1 MYLRY
6 FGLDEIPFSIT
17 PDPAFVYLSPRHRD
31 ALAHLLYGV
40 GKGGSGGFVQLTG
53 EVGTGKT
60 TLCRCL
66 LEQIPEGTR
75 IALLLNPLVTPRELL
90 AAISEELGIDISDSI
105 DSTRLLVD
113 GLNRYL
119 LDAHARG
126 ERVVVVIDEA
136 QNLSPEALEQ
146 VRLLTNLETSKEKLL
161 QIVLLGQPELR
172 DLLQRRILRQL
183 AQRITARFHLSPLG
197 PGDTHLYI
205 RHRMQIAGAQRNPFR
220 RGAMNALYQRSQGI
234 PRLINIIADRSLVA
248 AFAKERMDVTAS
260 MVHEAANEV
269 QLGERQVK
277 RVRWPWLVGAATGL
291 AALVLVI
298 SYFGDF
304 RMPVSQSELQVYETT
319 LQVVEQEPEQAQGL
333 DQSNGP
339 EQISE
344 AAVPAPVEPEAGVI
358 STDQELITELD
369 LEWLENHQQLVWQGL
384 AEAWHQSG
392 DAFAIQAACNGDD
405 SLGYA
410 CLRNQGNWSRI
421 KRLGLPVVLVLQE
434 ETSSYVLLQ
443 GLDDKRVLMGTTD
456 QLLTVSRAALESRW
470 LGAYLVVWPQSSGW
484 PAYVGRGNSGPA
496 VATIMEMATRVDV
509 PYHGE
514 QVFDAAFEL
523 WLKTFQLRNGLEAD
537 GIVGRNTLLHLMT
550 ASIKEPKLLQ
560 AWD

>member
-6 FGLDEIPFSIT
+6 FGLDEAPFSIT

-31 ALAHLLYGV
+31 ALAHLLYGI
-40 GKGGSGGFVQLTG
+40 GQGGSGGFVQLTG

-90 AAISEELGIDISDSI
+90 AAVSEELGIDISGSI

-119 LDAHARG
+119 LDAHDRG

-172 DLLQRRILRQL
+172 ELLQRRNLRQL
-183 AQRITARFHLSPLG
+183 AQRITARYHLSPLG
-197 PGDTHLYI
+197 PKDTHLYI
-205 RHRMQIAGAQRNPFR
+205 RHRMRIAGSQRNPFR
-220 RGAMNALYQRSQGI
+220 RRAMNALYQRSQGI

-277 RVRWPWLVGAATGL
+277 RVRWPWMAAAATVL
-291 AALVLVI
+291 AVVVLAI
-298 SYFGDF
+298 TSFSDLRFPAEAARLLAGDT
-304 RMPVSQSELQVYETT
+304 SQTVTGKPELQIT
-319 LQVVEQEPEQAQGL
+319 PMPAA
-333 DQSNGP
+333 GP
-339 EQISE
+339 DLAGGATGYQ
-344 AAVPAPVEPEAGVI
+344 AGVP
-358 STDQELITELD
+358 LD
-369 LEWLENHQQLVWQGL
+369 SGWLENHQFVVWQGL
-384 AEAWHQSG
+384 AETWQQP
-392 DAFAIQAACNGDD
+392 DAAIAIQAACNGDN
-405 SLGYA
+405 SRGYA
-410 CLRNQGNWSRI
+410 CLRDQGSWSRI
-421 KRLGLPVVLVLQE
+421 KRLGLPVVLVLQDK
-434 ETSSYVLLQ
+434 SQSYLLLQ
-443 GLDDKRVLMGTTD
+443 GMDGDRLLVGTAD
-456 QLLTVSRAALESRW
+456 QLLTVSRNVVENHW
-470 LGAYLVVWPQSSGW
+470 LGAYLVAWPQAQGW
-484 PAYVGRGNSGPA
+484 PAVVGRGDNGPA
-496 VATIMEMATRVDV
+496 VATILEMATRVDV
-509 PYHGE
+509 PYYGE
-514 QVFDAAFEL
+514 QVFDTAFER
-523 WLKTFQLRNGLEAD
+523 WLRSFQTRNGLEAD

-550 ASIKEPKLLQ
+550 ASINEPQLLQ
-560 AWD
+560 TWE

>member
-6 FGLDEIPFSIT
+6 FGLNETPFSIT
-17 PDPAFVYLSPRHRD
+17 PDPAFVYLSTRHRD
-31 ALAHLLYGV
+31 ALAHLLYGI

-90 AAISEELGIDISDSI
+90 AAVSEELEIDISESI

-172 DLLQRRILRQL
+172 ELLQRRNLRQL

-197 PGDTHLYI
+197 PKDTHLYI
-205 RHRMQIAGAQRNPFR
+205 RHRMQVAGAQRNPFR
-220 RGAMNALYQRSQGI
+220 RSAMNALYQRSQGI
-234 PRLINIIADRSLVA
+234 PRLINIIADRSLTA
-248 AFAKERMDVTAS
+248 AFVKERTDVTAA
-260 MVHEAANEV
+260 MVHAAANEV

-277 RVRWPWLVGAATGL
+277 RVRWPWLV
-291 AALVLVI
+291 AALAVLVI
-298 SYFGDF
+298 GVLLLAKFSDLYF
-304 RMPVSQSELQVYETT
+304 PVAPPGLQPADSA
-319 LQVVEQEPEQAQGL
+319 L
-333 DQSNGP
+333 
-339 EQISE
+339 
-344 AAVPAPVEPEAGVI
+344 PAPTGESPLQAAIVAPI
-358 STDQELITELD
+358 ELASVVAPVDNELPAALD
-369 LEWLENHQQLVWQGL
+369 ADWLENHQYLVWQGL
-384 AEAWHQSG
+384 ASVWNQRGA
-392 DAFAIQAACNGDD
+392 AFAIQAACNGDD

-410 CLRNQGNWSRI
+410 CLRDQGNWLKI
-421 KRLGLPVVLVLQE
+421 KRLGLPVMLVLQQ
-434 ETSSYVLLQ
+434 ETPSFLLLH
-443 GLDDKRVLMGTTD
+443 GVDNNRLLVGSMD
-456 QLLTVSRAALESRW
+456 QLITVSKDSVESRW
-470 LGAYLVVWPQSSGW
+470 LGAYLVAWPQAPGW
-484 PAYVGRGNSGPA
+484 PAIVARGDTGPA
-496 VATIMEMATRVDV
+496 VATIMEMAMLVDL
-509 PYHGE
+509 PYHGG

-523 WLKTFQLRNGLEAD
+523 WLKAFQLRNGLNAD
-537 GIVGRNTLLHLMT
+537 GIVGRNTLLHLMVG
-550 ASIKEPKLLQ
+550 SIKEPGLLQ
-560 AWD
+560 TWE